1 MNDTVKTN
9 EIKELINEL
18 EPVETDLIIKVNLN
32 NDNSKILP
40 LMRVKKRKDIS
51 TENNKEDK

>member
-18 EPVETDLIIKVNLN
+18 EPVETDLMIKVNLN

-51 TENNKEDK
+51 TEDK

>member
-9 EIKELINEL
+9 EVKELINEL
-18 EPVETDLIIKVNLN
+18 EPIETDLMIKVNLN

-40 LMRVKKRKDIS
+40 LMRVKKLKDIS
-51 TENNKEDK
+51 AENNKEDK